1 MKLYFVNHNYY
12 KMSSCIVCNNKSTK
26 QIFDCCKVRLHTK
39 CVSSYLDK
47 FSMRKCP
54 TCNKKTKYY
63 KTRFN
68 DKEDIF
74 VQKVKC
80 FLGKLNNISMSDTD
94 ARKLIILDMFEYI
107 SKNTYFFSKNENFK
121 QVVKKKLT
129 EFYVVD
135 EWTEANTIYHRL
147 FKSYIKV

>member
-1 MKLYFVNHNYY
+1 
-12 KMSSCIVCNNKSTK
+12 MSSCIICNNKSTK
-26 QIFDCCKVRLHTK
+26 QIFHCCKVRLHTK

-47 FSMRKCP
+47 FSMKKCP

-68 DKEDIF
+68 HKEDIF
-74 VQKVKC
+74 VEKVN
-80 FLGKLNNISMSDTD
+80 FFFRKLNKIAMSDTD

-107 SKNTYFFSKNENFK
+107 SKNMSFLSKNQRFK
-121 QVVKKKLT
+121 QIVKRKLT
-129 EFYVVD
+129 EFYIVD

>member
-1 MKLYFVNHNYY
+1 
-12 KMSSCIVCNNKSTK
+12 
-26 QIFDCCKVRLHTK
+26 
-39 CVSSYLDK
+39 
-47 FSMRKCP
+47 MRKCP

-74 VQKVKC
+74 VEKVNF
-80 FLGKLNNISMSDTD
+80 FLRKLNNISMCDTD
-94 ARKLIILDMFEYI
+94 SRKLIILDMFEYI
-107 SKNTYFFSKNENFK
+107 SKNMSFLSKNENFK
-121 QVVKKKLT
+121 QVVKRKLT

-135 EWTEANTIYHRL
+135 EWTEANTIYHQL